1 MAEGFDMANTDIL
14 DLHPEYKDT
23 RVLDT
28 VRATEYGYLD
38 DNKQVY
44 LDYTGAGLAARAQYQ
59 AHKNRLANAAFGN
72 PHSVNPTSEA
82 ATTLVKRTRA
92 RVLEHLNASPEEY
105 AVVFTAN
112 ATGATRLVAESYPF
126 RRRGRLVLTLDN
138 HNSVNGIREFAHR
151 RGSKVVYVN
160 TQAPELRID
169 EKDVVAALP
178 DGRRTRGQ
186 RWRSCLRVKRNDDG
200 GGRAGDPKARKNG
213 LFAFPAQ
220 SNFSGVRHPLSWVPL
235 AQERG
240 YDVLLDAA
248 AFLPTAKLDLSAVKP
263 EFVVMS
269 WYKVMG
275 YPTGVGCLVARREA
289 LARLARP
296 WFSGGTVRAAT
307 VGKGME
313 WHIMAGDEAAFED
326 GTVNFLSIPD
336 VAVGL
341 DFLATVGMDV
351 IATRVRCLTGWF
363 LDRLGRLAHS
373 DGTAMATIYGP
384 TDVEARGGT
393 VCFNLVDARGRVV
406 DDRLVAA
413 ESAAA
418 GISLRTGCFCNPG
431 GGEAAF
437 GIDEEAIRRVRAS
450 GEWLLLQ
457 EKGILLPFMPILG
470 AVRVSFGVASTAEDV
485 DRFFDF
491 VEATYRDRVT
501 TAEGLA
507 PRQGC

>member
-1 MAEGFDMANTDIL
+1 MDIL
-14 DLHPEYKDT
+14 DSYPEYKGTD
-23 RVLDT
+23 VLDT
-28 VRATEYGYLD
+28 IRATEYSYLD
-38 DNKQVY
+38 QNKQVY
-44 LDYTGAGLAARAQYQ
+44 LDYTGAGLAARSQYQ
-59 AHKNRLANAAFGN
+59 AHENRLANAAFGN

-82 ATTLVKRTRA
+82 ATSLVERTRV
-92 RVLEHLNASPEEY
+92 RVLEHLNASPDEY

-112 ATGATRLVAESYPF
+112 ATGATRLVGESYPF
-126 RRRGRLVLTLDN
+126 QRRGRLVLTLDN
-138 HNSVNGIREFAHR
+138 HNSVNGVREFAHR
-151 RGSKVVYVN
+151 RGSKAVYIN
-160 TQAPELRID
+160 TQVPELRID

-178 DGRRTRGQ
+178 DRRRGRGQ
-186 RWRSCLRVKRNDDG
+186 RWRSCLNIKNNG
-200 GGRAGDPKARKNG
+200 GGGPAGAQNKKKNG

-220 SNFSGVRHPLSWVPL
+220 SNFSGVRHPLSWVSL
-235 AQERG
+235 AQARG

-275 YPTGVGCLVARREA
+275 YPTGVGCLVARRDA

-307 VGKGME
+307 VGNGME
-313 WHIMAGDEAAFED
+313 WHVMAVGEAAFED

-341 DFLATVGMDV
+341 DFLAGVGMDV
-351 IATRVRCLTGWF
+351 IATRVKCLTGWF
-363 LDRLGRLAHS
+363 LDRLGRLEHS
-373 DGTAMATIYGP
+373 DGSAMAKIYGP
-384 TDVEARGGT
+384 TDVESRGGT
-393 VCFNLVDARGRVV
+393 VCFNLVDARGQIV

-418 GISLRTGCFCNPG
+418 GLSLRTGCFCNPG

-450 GEWLLLQ
+450 GEWLLL
-457 EKGILLPFMPILG
+457 EKGLSLPFMPIMG
-470 AVRVSFGVASTAEDV
+470 AVRVSFGLASTTRDV
-485 DRFFDF
+485 DRFFEF